1 MSDLRVKYLNN
12 LLRLISLEILF
23 EELLQLFVKYL
34 NKLIPADLIKNYI

>member
-1 MSDLRVKYLNN
+1 MSDLRMKYLSN

-23 EELLQLFVKYL
+23 EELQLFVKYV

>member
-23 EELLQLFVKYL
+23 EELQLFVKYL

>member
-1 MSDLRVKYLNN
+1 MSDLRMKYLSN

-23 EELLQLFVKYL
+23 EELQLFVKYM